1 MHRKLPETVSG
12 NKYSTH
18 PPRGL
23 PLQWARIERN
33 PYHSWRG
40 LRHALGEN
48 GTMASISFSGLKIY
62 LVEPSSM
69 QTQVVTRMLEQVGV
83 RQTRNFKSASEVL
96 SEMRRARPDVVISA
110 LYLPDMAGTD
120 LVYKMRNDSELEWVP
135 FILISSETRPQ
146 VLEPVRQSG
155 ACCIIAKPFTNEQL
169 QRALVSVLEQI
180 APPEGLDLDEDMDV
194 EDLKVLLVD
203 DSAMSRRYIRHL
215 LEGMGVRHIIEA
227 ENGKDAVAILSD
239 TMFDLVLTDY
249 NMPEMDGRALIEYIR
264 TQSWQTQV
272 PILMLTS
279 ENNQGRLAAVEKAGV
294 SAICDKPFE
303 QGNIRDEI
311 IRALRK

>member
-1 MHRKLPETVSG
+1 MHEKQFH
-12 NKYSTH
+12 NKQLLH
-18 PPRGL
+18 AFA
-23 PLQWARIERN
+23 ARAAHRMITEREHV
-33 PYHSWRG
+33 PAVHDG
-40 LRHALGEN
+40 DAFDCIHMEN
-48 GTMASISFSGLKIY
+48 IVMPTTSFSNLKIY

-69 QTQVVTRMLEQVGV
+69 QAQLIVQMLEQLGV
-83 RQTRNFKSASEVL
+83 RQTRRFNLAGEAL
-96 SEMRRARPDVVISA
+96 SEMHRLPPDVVISA
-110 LYLPDMAGTD
+110 LYLPDMTGTE
-120 LVYKMRNDSELEWVP
+120 LVFSIHADPALEWIP

-155 ACCIIAKPFTNEQL
+155 ACCIIAKPFTQAQI

-180 APPEGLDLDEDMDV
+180 APMEELELNEEDV
-194 EDLKVLLVD
+194 ENLKVLLVD
-203 DSAMSRRYIRHL
+203 DSSMSRRYIRYL
-215 LEGMGVRHIIEA
+215 LEGMGIRHIFEA
-227 ENGKDAVAILSD
+227 ENGKAAVATLAD

-264 TQSWQTQV
+264 TQSWQTEV

-303 QGNIRDEI
+303 QCNIRDEI
-311 IRALRK
+311 IRALR